1 LVLRPELG
9 VVLFRRDGWAAPEWK
24 RWAERLLADQV
35 AFVAPT
41 TYRGEPVGRVVF
53 MHPRTPVGIVDELLA
68 SLES

>member
-1 LVLRPELG
+1 
-9 VVLFRRDGWAAPEWK
+9 
-24 RWAERLLADQV
+24 LADQV